1 MNAIRCVSCRSRRS
15 VKGGEELAVSL
26 DIVNYMAK
34 AYDALSLQVIKAA
47 LEYHE
52 VPPYLRAIIEPYLRD
67 RTVKFIDQNEIGNR
81 REESYRVP
89 LGSVLGPLLFNLAYV
104 HAVPR
109 TNLLSSVSVI

>member
-1 MNAIRCVSCRSRRS
+1 MDAIWCFPVGIGSLIRMGGVGLNVVNAFGTLPWATITV
-15 VKGGEELAVSL
+15 
-26 DIVNYMAK
+26 
-34 AYDALSLQVIKAA
+34 A